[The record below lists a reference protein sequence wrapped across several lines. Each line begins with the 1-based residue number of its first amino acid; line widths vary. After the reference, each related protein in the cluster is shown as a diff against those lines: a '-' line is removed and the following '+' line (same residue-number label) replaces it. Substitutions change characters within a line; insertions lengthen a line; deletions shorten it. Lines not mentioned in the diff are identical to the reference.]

1 MCGKNLSDTRYGK
14 TRLPTEFL
22 REKRKKK
29 LTEDRD
35 IRYNEGRISWSRAGS
50 PPMWQRE
57 RACFQE
63 DGRPSGQAEEVDR
76 SPSGLLLSR
85 ESRLKFR

>member
-1 MCGKNLSDTRYGK
+1 
-14 TRLPTEFL
+14 
-22 REKRKKK
+22 
-29 LTEDRD
+29 
-35 IRYNEGRISWSRAGS
+35 
-50 PPMWQRE
+50 MWQRV